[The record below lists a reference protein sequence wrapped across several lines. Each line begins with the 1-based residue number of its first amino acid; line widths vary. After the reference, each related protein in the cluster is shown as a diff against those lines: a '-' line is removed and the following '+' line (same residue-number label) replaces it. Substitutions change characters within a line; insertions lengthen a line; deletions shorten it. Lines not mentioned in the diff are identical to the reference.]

1 MMKKWTV
8 LFGSL
13 LVVLLL
19 AACGNKVDEE
29 TASKYVDKAEGI
41 VKLLNNEKY
50 DEIYEQLNASMKS
63 QLSADQLAEIKPVLD
78 ASGAYEGIE
87 KQSVEEKDGMNIVV
101 IVGKHSEENR
111 IYTITYDTN
120 DEIAGLFVQ

>member
-8 LFGSL
+8 LFSSL

-29 TASKYVDKAEGI
+29 TTSQYVEKAER
-41 VKLLNNEKY
+41 VVQLLNDGKY
-50 DEIYEQLNASMKS
+50 DEIYEQLNTTMKS
-63 QLSADQLAEIKPVLD
+63 QLTAEQLAEIQPVLE
-78 ASGAYEGIE
+78 ASGKFEGID
-87 KQSVEEKDGMNIVV
+87 KQSVEQKDGMHVVV

-111 IYTITYDTN
+111 IYTVTYDAD